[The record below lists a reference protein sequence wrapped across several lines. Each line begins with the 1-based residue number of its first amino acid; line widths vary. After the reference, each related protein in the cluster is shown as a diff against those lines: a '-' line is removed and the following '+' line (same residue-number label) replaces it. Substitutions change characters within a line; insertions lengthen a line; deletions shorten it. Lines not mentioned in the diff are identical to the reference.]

1 MFQEKLQVRDDVGK
15 QQFCAACGAAA
26 LRYFAKYCSV
36 CGKRMGE
43 GYEPLDAIRASYNL
57 RGNVPIEPVLFHEE
71 SRSLFEQDKNTISQ
85 TAWACVVYSM
95 VPYLGILFLPFAF
108 AVGGAG
114 YIVSIRQPDRGGRR
128 LALICVVL
136 SVVILGIQI
145 LLWWL
150 LYLIP
155 EVGF

>member
-1 MFQEKLQVRDDVGK
+1 MD
-15 QQFCAACGAAA
+15 
-26 LRYFAKYCSV
+26 
-36 CGKRMGE
+36 E

-57 RGNVPIEPVLFHEE
+57 RANVTVSPILFHEE
-71 SRSLFEQDKNTISQ
+71 SRNLFEQNKNAISQ

-108 AVGGAG
+108 AVSGAG
-114 YIVSIRQPDRGGRR
+114 YFVSLRQPHRGGRR
-128 LALICVVL
+128 LAVICVAL

-150 LYLIP
+150 LYIIP
-155 EVGF
+155 RQ

>member
-1 MFQEKLQVRDDVGK
+1 VLQEKLPVRDEGGK
-15 QQFCAACGAAA
+15 PEFCAACGAAA
-26 LRYFAKYCSV
+26 RRAFAKYCSV

-43 GYEPLDAIRASYNL
+43 GYEPLDSIRASYNL
-57 RGNVPIEPVLFHEE
+57 PANFAVELVLFQEE
-71 SRSLFEQDKNTISQ
+71 SRNLFEQNKNAISQ

-114 YIVSIRQPDRGGRR
+114 YFVSLRQPHRGGRR
-128 LALICVVL
+128 LAVICVVL

-155 EVGF
+155 TLNG

>member
-1 MFQEKLQVRDDVGK
+1 MFQEKLPVRDDVGK
-15 QQFCAACGAAA
+15 QQFCAACGTAAR
-26 LRYFAKYCSV
+26 RYFAKYCSV

-43 GYEPLDAIRASYNL
+43 DYEPLDAIRASYNL
-57 RGNVPIEPVLFHEE
+57 RGNVPIGPVLFQEE
-71 SRSLFEQDKNTISQ
+71 AKNLFEQHKNTISQ

-114 YIVSIRQPDRGGRR
+114 YVVSIRQPDRGGRR

-136 SVVILGIQI
+136 SIVILGIQI

-155 EVGF
+155 EIGF

>member
-1 MFQEKLQVRDDVGK
+1 VFQEKLPVRDDEGEP
-15 QQFCAACGAAA
+15 QFCAACGAEP
-26 LRYFAKYCSV
+26 RRTFAKYCSV
-36 CGKRMGE
+36 CGKRMDE

-57 RGNVPIEPVLFHEE
+57 RANVTVSPILFHEE
-71 SRSLFEQDKNTISQ
+71 SRNLFEQNKNAISQ